1 MAKKDQSIKIDYEV
15 GYQKP
20 PKATRFVKGQSG
32 NPSGR
37 PKGKKNW
44 ATALHEALEEKVT
57 IVENGKKRQVTKL
70 DAAIKQMINQA
81 ATGDKASMRHLMQLV
96 PGMEAIIASVG
107 IAPLSSD
114 QDKVVLEEMLKRLG
128 GPETIEI
135 RSINDGHEGV

>member
-1 MAKKDQSIKIDYEV
+1 MAKNNQSMTNDYEV

-32 NPSGR
+32 NPTGR

-96 PGMEAIIASVG
+96 PGMEAIIASAG

-114 QDKVVLEEMLKRLG
+114 QDKVVFEEMLKRLG
-128 GPETIEI
+128 NPKTVEI
-135 RSINDGHEGV
+135 KPINHDQEGV

>member
-1 MAKKDQSIKIDYEV
+1 MAKQDKSVQNDYEV

-20 PKATRFVKGQSG
+20 PKATRFAKGQSG

-44 ATALHEALEEKVT
+44 ATALHEALEETVT

-70 DAAIKQMINQA
+70 DAAIKQLINQA

-96 PGMEAIIASVG
+96 PSMEAMITKAGV
-107 IAPLSSD
+107 APLSSE
-114 QDKVVLEEMLKRLG
+114 QDRVVLNEMLKRLG
-128 GPETIEI
+128 GAHTIEI
-135 RSINDGHEGV
+135 KPVDGSQEGA